1 MDSPSSLTIAA
12 RFAGPPS
19 SGNGGYTAGRLATRV
34 TGDGPVSVTL
44 RTPPP
49 LHTPLLVETAAG
61 AARLLRGGELVAEAA
76 SGDFS
81 RPPAPPV
88 DLERALAVE
97 PSYAGLVDHP
107 FPTCFVC
114 GPARTGG
121 DGMRL
126 TPGPSEPG
134 RTACVWTPDA
144 SLSAVDDPT
153 VAAGEFVWS
162 ALDCPGGWTSD
173 LQSRPLVLGKM
184 TASYDRRPRIGRP
197 HVVVGAL
204 HASEG
209 RKTFTSTA
217 LYEPGGDLLA
227 RAEQVWIAVDPASF

>member
-1 MDSPSSLTIAA
+1 MDSLSSLTIAA

-19 SGNGGYTAGRLATRV
+19 SGNGGYTAGRLAACV

-44 RTPPP
+44 RKPPP
-49 LHTPLLVETAAG
+49 LDTRLRLETARG
-61 AARLLRGGELVAEAA
+61 TAALLRGDQLVAEAA
-76 SGDFS
+76 TSGFS
-81 RPPAPPV
+81 RLPPPPV
-88 DLERALAVE
+88 DLEQALAAE

-126 TPGPSEPG
+126 APGPSDPG

-144 SLSAVDDPT
+144 SLSSVDDPT
-153 VAAGEFVWS
+153 FVAGEFVWS

-184 TASYDRRPRIGRP
+184 TASYDRRPRIGQAC
-197 HVVVGAL
+197 VVVGAL
-204 HASEG
+204 HGIEG

-217 LYEPGGDLLA
+217 LYEPSGDLLA
-227 RAEQVWIAVDPASF
+227 RAEQVWIAIDPASF